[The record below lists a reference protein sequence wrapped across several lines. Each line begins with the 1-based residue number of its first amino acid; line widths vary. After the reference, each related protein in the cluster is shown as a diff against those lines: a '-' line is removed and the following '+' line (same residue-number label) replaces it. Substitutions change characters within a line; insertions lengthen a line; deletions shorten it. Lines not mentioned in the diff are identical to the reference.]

1 MSEYAARL
9 QTPSR
14 GAAGE
19 TPTMGMERDAGV
31 DREGELK
38 SVKKRQCWTS
48 PPTDTLMGFPPGC
61 CAPQAGLSLQSD

>member
-1 MSEYAARL
+1 
-9 QTPSR
+9 
-14 GAAGE
+14 
-19 TPTMGMERDAGV
+19 MGMERDAGV

-48 PPTDTLMGFPPGC
+48 PPTDTLTGSPPGC